1 MIVSTRSLRP
11 VTDHERSPS
20 PRSRS
25 VVWPIADAA
34 PDHLGA
40 EASSSATIG
49 ILLAA
54 GDIARCA
61 SNGTPSG
68 RPKETAAL
76 ITKQINEA
84 PAGVP
89 VRVLVLGDLPY
100 EYGEP
105 KSFSGCFD
113 PAWGS
118 FKDKMLPVPGNH
130 EYWKKL
136 PDGTYPKPGSK
147 CRQEGHQACQTLFRI
162 LSGQCARAEK
172 RRPKRLLFP
181 QFS

>member
-1 MIVSTRSLRP
+1 
-11 VTDHERSPS
+11 
-20 PRSRS
+20 
-25 VVWPIADAA
+25 VWPIADAA